1 MRLLKQGIQKT
12 NKDMKTVK
20 LLIAIILL
28 AVLVS
33 CGGKQQS
40 TNDIITVDVNANYPE
55 KELILQ
61 DFMDVEYIPLETT
74 DEFITQGVVKAI
86 GKKHIIVSNRNDD
99 GDIFIYDRSG
109 KGIRKIN
116 RKGQSGEEYISI
128 DAVVLDEENNELFV
142 NCNTSRKIFVYD
154 LFGNFKRALAHGEG
168 PEYLNIFN
176 YDRESLIR
184 YDEGRNKGIQPYHA
198 IISKQDGSITLDI
211 PIPYDVIKTPMI
223 RLEGGMIFASVPS
236 IIPYRNAWLLAETSS
251 DTIYRFQSKEK
262 KLTPFIVKTP
272 SSTDPETFLI
282 VGTLTDRFYFM
293 QTMEMKWEPTLEK
306 GFPTTNLMYDK
317 QENALFNATVLN
329 RDYTKKQEVDMISNP
344 MNGEIATFQVLAANE
359 LVEAYENEELK
370 GKLKEIAAELDEED
384 NPVIMIAKHKR

>member
-1 MRLLKQGIQKT
+1 
-12 NKDMKTVK
+12 MKTTRILVT
-20 LLIAIILL
+20 IILAFIL
-28 AVLVS
+28 AS

-74 DEFITQGVVKAI
+74 DEFITQGNVLTIGSKYILVKNWI
-86 GKKHIIVSNRNDD
+86 NN
-99 GDIFIYDRSG
+99 GDIFIFDRKTG

-116 RKGQSGEEYISI
+116 RRGQGAEEYISI
-128 DAVVLDEENNELFV
+128 DAVVLDEENNEIFV
-142 NCNTSRKIFVYD
+142 NCDNSRKIFVYD
-154 LFGNFKRALAHGEG
+154 LLGNFKRALAHGEG

-176 YDRESLIR
+176 YDKENLIR

-198 IISKQDGSITLDI
+198 IISKQDGSITQDI

-223 RLEGGMIFASVPS
+223 RLEGGMIFASAPS
-236 IIPYRNAWLLAETSS
+236 IIPYRKDWLLAETSS
-251 DTIYRFQSKEK
+251 DTIYHFQSKDN

-272 SSTDPETFLI
+272 SSTDPETFMI

-293 QTMEMKWEPTLEK
+293 QTMEMKWDPTLEK

-317 QENALFNATVLN
+317 QENSLFNATVLN
-329 RDYTKKQEVDMISNP
+329 RDYTKKQKVDMISNP
-344 MNGEIATFQVLAANE
+344 MNGQIAALQVLASNE
-359 LVEAYENEELK
+359 LVEAYENDELK
-370 GKLKEIAAELDEED
+370 GKLKEIASTLDEEA
-384 NPVIMIAKHKR
+384 NPVIMLIKHKK